1 MKHLVHT
8 AEGPGDISAE
18 EVTPTLD
25 DTVPPG
31 LDAMNVSSRRAT
43 AVDRGH

>member
-1 MKHLVHT
+1 MKYLVHT
-8 AEGPGDISAE
+8 AEGPGDTSAGE
-18 EVTPTLD
+18 TTPTLD
-25 DTVPPG
+25 DTVLPG